1 MQNQRNALAA
11 GLFIL
16 ITLALIFAIT
26 VLIKG
31 VGRFNEPISTRT
43 AEFSLSDNIGGLRIG
58 DDVRVGGLKVGI
70 VKSLDLMPH
79 SDGSQKIAVLFTIPT
94 RIPLH
99 KNAHVVIESTV
110 TGTSDLNIDNLGDD
124 ALVADNESLI
134 GSPGTLTTLLA
145 SAEQLMPLV
154 KDTVSDIKTQT
165 LPRVNKTVDKFG
177 GTADK
182 FSGTADTGKE
192 ALAQIRDLFGDT
204 KSDFRGTMKNLNS
217 ATGTIDQK
225 LPQVMDDLHVV
236 LDKSK
241 GTVDSVTVALEDV
254 KKTVANTRD
263 ITATGRSIVI
273 DNRSKFDSMIS
284 SLKATGD
291 NLKAATT
298 EIRHSPWRLLYKPGP
313 GEVANLNLYDTAR
326 QFSEGANSLNDAASA
341 LRDALKDPNADQ
353 KKVQE
358 LIDQLDKSFNNFN
371 QVEDELWKSVKQ

>member
-16 ITLALIFAIT
+16 ITLALIFVIT

-31 VGRFNEPISTRT
+31 VGRFSEPISTRT

-70 VKSLDLMPH
+70 VKALNLTAPSE
-79 SDGSQKIAVLFTIPT
+79 GAQKIAVLFTIPT

-154 KDTVSDIKTQT
+154 KETVSDIKTQT

-225 LPQVMDDLHVV
+225 LPAGH
-236 LDKSK
+236 
-241 GTVDSVTVALEDV
+241 
-254 KKTVANTRD
+254 
-263 ITATGRSIVI
+263 GRSSC
-273 DNRSKFDSMIS
+273 R
-284 SLKATGD
+284 
-291 NLKAATT
+291 
-298 EIRHSPWRLLYKPGP
+298 
-313 GEVANLNLYDTAR
+313 AR
-326 QFSEGANSLNDAASA
+326 
-341 LRDALKDPNADQ
+341 
-353 KKVQE
+353 
-358 LIDQLDKSFNNFN
+358 
-371 QVEDELWKSVKQ
+371 